1 MTGVTSTQ
9 IKGFNAGAAITKNRI
24 VKHGAADG
32 AAIQAAAATDAMFG
46 VSYQL
51 DTASGATV
59 DVVTEGMAKVE
70 YGGTVT
76 RGDPLTSDA
85 SGKAVTA
92 APAAGVNNR
101 IIGYAQVSGVSG
113 DFGLTSIEPGGM
125 QGA

>member
-1 MTGVTSTQ
+1 MTGVTSTT

-51 DTASGATV
+51 DTASGATA
-59 DVVTEGMAKVE
+59 DIVVEGMAKIE

-85 SGKAVTA
+85 DGKAVA
-92 APAAGVNNR
+92 ATVDGSR
-101 IIGYAQVSGVSG
+101 TIGFAQVSGVSG
-113 DFGLTSIEPGGM
+113 DFGLTSVEPGFFAA
-125 QGA
+125 GA